1 MQTTRLH
8 YGYIIL
14 ICCCLMMGVN
24 IGITFSCAGIFYQ
37 PVSQSLGVAVG
48 TFGLYMSLMYI
59 ASTLM
64 LSVAGRWIEKYS
76 ARYLLAGSSAIM
88 GLTLISMAIYN
99 AVWQFYVAGCILGLT
114 VAFLLYLSFPTL
126 INRWFRIRV
135 GLLMGVCSAASGI
148 GGMIFNPI
156 AGYMI
161 ENCGWRWAYAIFGIL
176 VLVIISPLL
185 LLLLRDYPA
194 DKGLL
199 PVGESEAV
207 DTPAVPDA
215 TSAPARPASGIE
227 YAKAVRM
234 PLFYAVFIFAFLMMA
249 ISTLNLFIPGYVSS
263 LSFAEESA
271 AWVASAVMTGVTIG
285 KLALGHIN
293 DRNSLAGVLVT
304 TLAGAAGLF
313 MLIEGDASLAIIV
326 AGAFLFG
333 WAYAG
338 VTVQTAMLTR
348 TLFGNRD
355 YARIYAIISI
365 ALAAGGALA
374 SGGWGLLADATGFK
388 AIFATGALLL
398 VLCAMLGAF
407 PLIKKG
413 KAGVQ

>member
-1 MQTTRLH
+1 MKKKRLH

-24 IGITFSCAGIFYQ
+24 IGITFSCAGIFYK
-37 PVSQSLGVAVG
+37 PVSASLGVQVG

-64 LSVAGRWIEKYS
+64 LSVAGKMIEKYS
-76 ARYLLAGSSAIM
+76 ARRLLSGSSAVM
-88 GLTLISMAIYN
+88 GLTLISMSFYDS
-99 AVWQFYVAGCILGLT
+99 VWQFYVAGCILGLT
-114 VAFLLYLSFPTL
+114 VSFLLYLSFPTL
-126 INRWFRIRV
+126 INRWFRSRV

-156 AGYMI
+156 AGYLI
-161 ENCGWRWAYAIFGIL
+161 SDFGWRWAYAVFGIL
-176 VLVIISPLL
+176 VLLIVTPVLYI
-185 LLLLRDYPA
+185 LLRDYPA

-199 PVGESEAV
+199 PVGEGE
-207 DTPAVPDA
+207 AVPDKSGA
-215 TSAPARPASGIE
+215 TKEMKSIA
-227 YAKAVRM
+227 YNDAVRM

-263 LSFAEESA
+263 LSFSEESA
-271 AWVASAVMTGVTIG
+271 AWAASAVMAGVTIG

-304 TLAGAAGLF
+304 TLAGAAGLVL
-313 MLIEGDASLAIIV
+313 LIEGSGAIFLIIT
-326 AGAFLFG
+326 GAFLFG

-348 TLFGNRD
+348 SVFGNGD

-365 ALAAGGALA
+365 ALAAGGAIA
-374 SGGWGLLADATGFK
+374 SGGWGLLADATGFVT
-388 AIFATGALLL
+388 IFITGTVLLIACALLGALPLL
-398 VLCAMLGAF
+398 RR
-407 PLIKKG
+407 
-413 KAGVQ
+413 